1 MPLVVPEPLDPK
13 EIIETARWLAQAH
26 DAGSD
31 LVRFVAMDAE
41 DYRAASFLDD
51 RMFQQQRD
59 VRVLPWPEVEAA
71 MADAGREDTRW
82 IFHIGHVGSTLV
94 ARMLGELP
102 GVLSVR
108 EPRILRD
115 LALLP
120 ADRQREMAP
129 TVRAL
134 SARTFDP
141 GQLPLVKATSFVSEI
156 APLLVPSGSRAMFMF
171 AGARSYIETILAG
184 ENSVLELH
192 ALGEFR
198 AQRMSERLPLVTT
211 PTDAHRA
218 AAAWACEMTALEAAA
233 NAMPDRSLLWV
244 DFDDFLA
251 RPAELLQVMAGHFGL
266 QASEADCARILA
278 GPLMRRYSKD
288 LDYEY
293 GPELRR
299 ELQSD
304 ARRMHAADI
313 ESALAMLDEA
323 GQDSILL
330 RRALDRSAGRE

>member
-1 MPLVVPEPLDPK
+1 MPLVVPEPLDPQ
-13 EIIETARWLAQAH
+13 EIVDSARWLAQAY

-31 LVRFVAMDAE
+31 MARFVAMDAG

-59 VRVLPWPEVEAA
+59 VRVLPWPAVEAA
-71 MADAGREDTRW
+71 MASAGRQDTRW

-102 GVLSVR
+102 GVLGVR

-120 ADRQREMAP
+120 PERREVMAS

-134 SARTFDP
+134 CARTFEP

-156 APLLVPSGSRAMFMF
+156 APLLVPAGGRAMFMF

-184 ENSVLELH
+184 ENSVMELQ
-192 ALGEFR
+192 ALGDFR
-198 AQRMSERLPLVTT
+198 AQRMSGRVPPLET

-233 NAMPDRSLLWV
+233 NAMPDRSILWV

-251 RPAELLQVMAGHFGL
+251 RPAELLEVMAGHFGL
-266 QASEADCARILA
+266 EASKAECDRIVA
-278 GPLMRRYSKD
+278 GPLMKRYSKD
-288 LDYEY
+288 LDYGY
-293 GPELRR
+293 SPELRR
-299 ELQSD
+299 ELQSE
-304 ARRMHAADI
+304 ARQMHAAGI

-330 RRALDRSAGRE
+330 GRSLDRSAGRE